1 MSRTISILLL
11 AVLPLAAQE
20 IKRSQGV
27 TLESEMVE
35 EVRVLIIDGQNNHGW
50 AGTTKAMKATLEATG
65 RFTVVVATSP
75 GKNGTK
81 EEWAAWRPAFKDH
94 QVVVG
99 NYNGQPWPDAVNKA
113 YLAFVA
119 GGGGAVNVHAA
130 NNSFSG
136 WKEWNKLIALG
147 WRGPK
152 FGDRVTVNDK
162 TGAQI
167 RTLKGKGR
175 GAGHGRQHVFLVTV
189 RAREHPIM
197 KGLPTWWKHA
207 KDELYHGQ
215 RGPGQ
220 DMQILSS
227 AWSDPKSG
235 GTGDH
240 EPITWVVPHGKG
252 NVVTTVLGHHW
263 RGQKDFDA
271 LHCVGFQTV
280 LARACEWAGTGK
292 VTIPVP
298 KSFPTDK
305 ATSISAPGEV
315 PWAGR

>member
-1 MSRTISILLL
+1 MPRTISILLL
-11 AVLPLAAQE
+11 AVLSLTAQE
-20 IKRSQGV
+20 FKRSQDE
-27 TLESEMVE
+27 TLGNEMAE
-35 EVRVLIIDGQNNHGW
+35 EIRVLIIDGQNNHGW
-50 AGTTKAMKATLEATG
+50 AGTTKAMKATLEATR
-65 RFTVVVATSP
+65 RFSVTVSTSP
-75 GKNGTK
+75 GKKGTK
-81 EEWAAWRPAFKDH
+81 EQWAAWRPAFKDH

-99 NYNGQPWPDAVNKA
+99 NYNGQPWPDAVNNA

-130 NNSFSG
+130 NNSFTN

-167 RTLKGKGR
+167 RTLKGKGP

-189 RAREHPIM
+189 RAKEHPIM

-263 RGQKDFDA
+263 GGQKDFDA
-271 LHCVGFQTV
+271 LHCVGFQTI
-280 LARACEWAGTGK
+280 LARACEWAATGK
-292 VTIPVP
+292 VTIQVP
-298 KSFPTDK
+298 KGFPTDK
-305 ATSISAPGEV
+305 ATSISAPGEIS
-315 PWAGR
+315 W

>member
-1 MSRTISILLL
+1 MPRTISILLL
-11 AVLPLAAQE
+11 AVLSLTAQE
-20 IKRSQGV
+20 FKRSQDE
-27 TLESEMVE
+27 TLGNEMAE
-35 EVRVLIIDGQNNHGW
+35 EIRVLIIDGQNNHGW
-50 AGTTKAMKATLEATG
+50 AGTTKAMKATLEATR
-65 RFTVVVATSP
+65 RFSVTVSTSP
-75 GKNGTK
+75 GKKGTK
-81 EEWAAWRPAFKDH
+81 EQWAAWRPAFKDH

-99 NYNGQPWPDAVNKA
+99 NYNGQPWPDAVNNA

-119 GGGGAVNVHAA
+119 DGGGAVNVHAA
-130 NNSFSG
+130 NNSFTN

-167 RTLKGKGR
+167 RTLKGKGP

-189 RAREHPIM
+189 RAKEHPIM

-263 RGQKDFDA
+263 GGQKDFDA
-271 LHCVGFQTV
+271 LHCVGFQTI
-280 LARACEWAGTGK
+280 LARACEWAATGK
-292 VTIPVP
+292 VTIQVP
-298 KSFPTDK
+298 KGFPTDK
-305 ATSISAPGEV
+305 ATSISAPGEIS
-315 PWAGR
+315 W

>member
-1 MSRTISILLL
+1 MLRTASILLL
-11 AVLPLAAQE
+11 ALLPLAAQVV
-20 IKRSQGV
+20 IRSSGV
-27 TLESEMVE
+27 TLESELRE
-35 EVRVLIIDGQNNHGW
+35 TIRVLIIDGQNNHGW
-50 AGTTKAMKATLEATG
+50 AATTKALKATLEATG
-65 RFTVVVATSP
+65 RFTVTVSTSP
-75 GKNGTK
+75 GKKGTK
-81 EEWAAWRPAFKDH
+81 EAWAAWRPTFKDH

-99 NYNGQPWPDAVNKA
+99 NYNGQPWPEPVNKA
-113 YLAFVA
+113 YLAFIE

-130 NNSFSG
+130 NNSFAG
-136 WKEWNKLIALG
+136 WKEWNRLIALG

-162 TGAQI
+162 TGAQL
-167 RTLKGKGR
+167 RTAKGKGP
-175 GAGHGRQHVFLVTV
+175 GAGHGRQHSFLVTV
-189 RAREHPIM
+189 RAKAHPIM

-215 RGPGQ
+215 RGPGEN
-220 DMQILSS
+220 MQILSS

-235 GTGDH
+235 GTGEH

-263 RGQKDFDA
+263 GGQKDFEA

-280 LARACEWAGTGK
+280 LARACEWAGTGT

-298 KSFPTDK
+298 KGFPTDK
-305 ATSISAPGEV
+305 ATSITTPSEIRWRA
-315 PWAGR
+315 R